1 MSIADIAAD
10 PQYQA
15 RAMLVPV
22 PDDRL
27 PEKEVVLPGIVP
39 RLTETPG
46 MIQHSGG
53 ALGADNF
60 AVYHNLL
67 GLSPGEIERLQAEGA
82 I

>member
-1 MSIADIAAD
+1 
-10 PQYQA
+10 
-15 RAMLVPV
+15 MLVHV

-46 MIQHSGG
+46 VIYHSGG
-53 ALGADNF
+53 ALGADND
-60 AVYHNLL
+60 AVYRDLL
-67 GLSPGEIERLQAEGA
+67 DLSEAEIKHLKAEGV